1 MTTWYII
8 RHAEREAGDFYNSQ
22 LRIHDNPITIK
33 GHYDSLKL
41 CSYFIGKSITAIY
54 TSAYRRALQTI
65 EPTAQ
70 LLELIPT
77 IDSRLNEINNGKI
90 GLMSNEEIQ
99 QKYPEVWQAFIARN
113 ADFRFPE
120 GETGEE
126 VRSRIASFFEEKLHQ
141 HAAENILLSTHDGWM
156 RILMCYL
163 MDQPVFQRGNF
174 HVDYSGLIEIT
185 WQPEYGRWK
194 LVHFNQ
200 VCI

>member
-1 MTTWYII
+1 MSTWYII

-41 CSYFIGKSITAIY
+41 CSYFSKKSIAAIY
-54 TSAYRRALQTI
+54 ASAYQRTLQTI
-65 EPTAQ
+65 KPNADQFGLTAV
-70 LLELIPT
+70 
-77 IDSRLNEINNGKI
+77 IDPRLNEINNGLI

-99 QKYPEVWQAFIARN
+99 QKYPEMWKTFTARN

-126 VRSRIASFFEEKLHQ
+126 VRSRIANFFEEKLQQ
-141 HAAENILLSTHDGWM
+141 HASENILLATHDGWM

-163 MDQPVFQRGNF
+163 MDMPVYQRGNF
-174 HVDYSGLIEIT
+174 HVDYCGLIEIT
-185 WQPEYGRWK
+185 WQPKYSRWK
-194 LVHFNQ
+194 LVRFNQ